1 MNSFHFS
8 RPLFYPEGKDLGLLK
23 DPEKFGGVIF
33 NDSNRTLN
41 LETTFVIVIIFKYA
55 VGMRIG
61 FKYGVCTST
70 KGDISGV
77 SPPSVSTPVHLALL

>member
-8 RPLFYPEGKDLGLLK
+8 RPLFHPEGKDLGLLK

-41 LETTFVIVIIFKYA
+41 LETTFVIVMVNK
-55 VGMRIG
+55 
-61 FKYGVCTST
+61 
-70 KGDISGV
+70 
-77 SPPSVSTPVHLALL
+77 